1 MSAEDIARLRQD
13 LEAFHGE
20 LMLEFYHN
28 HAGLKDEMAT
38 VGIYDRYAHLFSK
51 ESIDATSAAELAS
64 SQEEARGARYL
75 RAFST
80 FGLIDSHVKELT
92 DRANTFEAQSVV
104 VFEGEEIPY
113 RHVPLKLRSEQDHS
127 KRAVLFEAK
136 LVETAKLNTI
146 LAERVQTA
154 HDTAKGLGAK
164 DYADLCSKV
173 KGIDY
178 IALET
183 DMEDLLHRTEQ
194 MYADHMSATLQERT
208 GLAIEDAW
216 SFDIPFAFKGQE
228 FDADFPKER
237 LAEAFF
243 STLKTLGIDRAA
255 YPNISIDTEE
265 RPKKTPR
272 AFCAPVKVPDDVR
285 LVIMPIGG
293 WKDYQA
299 FFHEGGH
306 AWHFGSVRQ
315 DLPVEYRY
323 LGDNSVTEAFAF
335 LFEHLVTDPLWLEK
349 SVGMRDSG
357 PFVRFALLNKL
368 MFLRRYA
375 CKLMYELKLH
385 HGHGPVTHDME
396 EVYRTCLQRGLWFK
410 HTGKHFLED
419 VDDAFYCAEYL
430 RAWILDAQLREALR
444 EKFGD
449 AWFMEKRAGTYLK
462 EMWAYGQKYTAD
474 ELVKTVGFVELDHGP
489 LLAEMERGLEG

>member
-1 MSAEDIARLRQD
+1 MSPEDIARLRQD
-13 LEAFHGE
+13 LEAFQGE
-20 LMLEFYHN
+20 LMLEFYSN

-38 VGIYDRYAHLFSK
+38 VGIYDRYAHLFSR
-51 ESIDATSAAELAS
+51 EAIDAASKAEEDES
-64 SQEEARGARYL
+64 PEEARKARYL

-80 FGLIDSHVKELT
+80 FGYMDAAVKQLT
-92 DRANTFEAQSVV
+92 DRANTIEAQSVV
-104 VFEGEEIPY
+104 EFDGEGIPY
-113 RHVPLKLRSEQDHS
+113 RHVPLRLRTEAEHAR
-127 KRAVLFEAK
+127 RAALFDAK
-136 LVETAKLNTI
+136 LAETAKLNAV
-146 LAERVQTA
+146 LVERVQTL
-154 HDTAKGLGAK
+154 HETAKELGAR
-164 DYADLCSKV
+164 DYADLCSRV

-178 IALET
+178 LALET
-183 DMEDLLHRTEQ
+183 DMEELIHRTEHI
-194 MYADHMSATLQERT
+194 YEDHMSALFQERA
-208 GLAIEDAW
+208 GLSLEDAW
-216 SFDIPFAFKGQE
+216 SYDIPFAFKGNE
-228 FDADFPKER
+228 FDADFSKER

-243 STLKTLGIDRAA
+243 ATLKTLGMDRAA
-255 YPNISIDTEE
+255 YGNIMIDTEE
-265 RPKKTPR
+265 RPRKTPR
-272 AFCAPVKVPDDVR
+272 AFCAPVKVPDDIR

-315 DLPVEYRY
+315 DLPLEYRY

-349 SVGMRDSG
+349 SLGMRDSG
-357 PFVRFALLNKL
+357 AFVRFALLNKL

-385 HGHGPVTHDME
+385 HGHGPVTHDFE
-396 EVYRTCLQRGLWFK
+396 EVYRTCLQRGLRFK

-419 VDDAFYCAEYL
+419 VDDSFYCAEYL
-430 RAWILDAQLREALR
+430 RAWVLDAQLREALR

-449 AWFMEKRAGTYLK
+449 AWFLEERAGKYLR
-462 EMWAYGQKYTAD
+462 EMWSYGQKYNAD

-489 LLAEMERGLEG
+489 LLSELERGLEG